1 MDQELK
7 LWIGGAALTTVLAVV
22 GTGVAVIGSV
32 NAQISEVRADMRDIR
47 ADMRVV
53 QDRVQGM
60 DDKIQDRLQGVDDK
74 IDAAIN
80 GINAVNTTLLFLT
93 GCIVEL
99 EDRPLPVTGGTRA
112 DDRTDD
118 APRVAQLD
126 LPESCRTAHMRALQ
140 AAE

>member
-47 ADMRVV
+47 ADMRDIRSDIQDV
-53 QDRVQGM
+53 QDRIRGM
-60 DDKIQDRLQGVDDK
+60 DDR
-74 IDAAIN
+74 IDAVSN
-80 GINAVNTTLLFLT
+80 GVNAVNTTLLFLT

-99 EDRPLPVTGGTRA
+99 EDRPLPITGGTRG

-126 LPESCRTAHMRALQ
+126 LPESCRTAHTPALE
-140 AAE
+140 AAQ